1 MSETMEYIN
10 HLSNEIGPR
19 PAGTEEERQAAEFIA
34 EELETSSGLPTEI
47 EDFTAP
53 AGSDAPR
60 AIVAGLAVIG
70 GALSLLSP
78 MFGIPAVI
86 LVLIAAIITVADY
99 LDKPL
104 LFKVLSR
111 GASQNVVAKYNP
123 GVAAAV
129 GRGRARKVIVVAHYD
144 SGKVRNELSGGLIKL
159 VPGLQ
164 RAAFWSVPVL
174 FVVVLL
180 RTLFL
185 ATDTGLLGVLS
196 TVLAFIGV
204 ILSLVP
210 LVFTLLHKISPFN
223 EAANSNA
230 AGVAVMMEVAG
241 RVGRG
246 RMTEEQIEHLRQYD
260 EQDIDGD
267 AEEFVPVV
275 HDEQAAFDAGVIP
288 EGAKIS
294 YEAEPTANQSMLQAE
309 DARTGAKPAEAE
321 NDPVSGL
328 LAAKAAIAAMTGV
341 DIPAT
346 VALEVVATPKEAAPV
361 QTAPVQAA
369 PAEVVP
375 AEVAPEIVEE
385 VVVSDEAAVASAEEV
400 ESAPVEGFAM
410 ETAQK
415 NAPAVPDWFASARAK
430 AKANKPEAATAG
442 TVKRSRYADALD
454 AAVSESSVFFDSA
467 NQALT
472 DMDQQIS
479 RLRDGIMEVK
489 APTFTAPDPAGVTKP
504 FEPVGTTETPAG
516 SVEEVLVEE
525 VPVEFEPAVVEA
537 SAMPGVEASPVETG
551 LEVVSSEPAV
561 VTPVA
566 QPIVEQSSEE
576 PAATPFVEVVEESE
590 PVEEIVEPVSDFVGG
605 IADEFAAD
613 PTSPSLSQKIPV
625 ILADKTDS
633 FAAVTEEQGQRAP
646 LADSSSTAKSLLSM
660 LPSINPSDP
669 AEAAVAANI
678 ASLRATLPSLSG
690 TISAVK
696 APSPA
701 PASTGSAGATGVF
714 APVTEEMVKAAD
726 SEEDL
731 FIEDADDSDYQEN
744 FTETGAF
751 AGPDYIEMPKSPV
764 RNFFDKLFHRKDKDA
779 EFIDDQSGWG
789 DDGFGDETYG
799 DSYDGGWADE
809 GQEFNDELEDFD
821 GYIDEYEDEFV
832 DEFVDENGKWNGGGL
847 SALKDAASSLGSKTS
862 SAAQDVAGRVHHKSS
877 QEESGEAPTTS
888 RRGRFMSLV
897 DEPVPFDDDPRAR
910 FEEQRKDAA
919 TTEPEVD
926 IDEVEREEQ
935 LDRVKAF
942 RNPFVDTEVW
952 FVALGSDLAC
962 NAGMRAFIDAHSDEL
977 RGALVVELDGL
988 GAGTLSMVESE
999 GCIKTVLTSSR
1010 MKRYMRKVT
1019 QATGVPCSSVKFEWN
1034 DSASSYANAHGVKA
1048 MHLVGE
1054 RGGKPAYFAQENDV
1068 IESIEEQTLEANV
1081 ECVMELLRII

>member
-10 HLSNEIGPR
+10 RLSNEIGPR

-60 AIVAGLAVIG
+60 VIVAGLAFLG
-70 GALSLLSP
+70 GVLSLLLP
-78 MFGIPAVI
+78 MFGVPAVV
-86 LVLIAAIITVADY
+86 LVLIAATLTIAEY

-104 LFKVLSR
+104 LFKAFSR

-129 GRGRARKVIVVAHYD
+129 GRGRARKIILVAHYD

-164 RAAFWSVPVL
+164 RAAFWSVPAL

-185 ATDTGLLGVLS
+185 ATDTGFLGVLS
-196 TVLAFIGV
+196 TVLTFLGV

-210 LVFTLLHKISPFN
+210 LIFALLHKISPFN

-246 RMTEEQIEHLRQYD
+246 RMTEEQIEYLRQYD
-260 EQDIDGD
+260 EQDVDGSGGGF
-267 AEEFVPVV
+267 APVV
-275 HDEQAAFDAGVIP
+275 HGEQAAFDARVVP
-288 EGAKIS
+288 DGAELS
-294 YEAEPTANQSMLQAE
+294 YDVEPTVYRPTSQVE
-309 DARTGAKPAEAE
+309 DARTGVNPAKTGD
-321 NDPVSGL
+321 DPVSGL

-341 DIPAT
+341 DVPAT
-346 VALEVVATPKEAAPV
+346 VALETVAAPEEI
-361 QTAPVQAA
+361 AS
-369 PAEVVP
+369 
-375 AEVAPEIVEE
+375 EIVEE
-385 VVVSDEAAVASAEEV
+385 PVIVFEDADISSGEAVVASDDAEP
-400 ESAPVEGFAM
+400 APIEGFAM

-430 AKANKPEAATAG
+430 AKANKPEAATVG
-442 TVKRSRYADALD
+442 TVKRSRYADALN

-489 APTFTAPDPAGVTKP
+489 APTLASPDPTGVTKP
-504 FEPVGTTETPAG
+504 FEPVAITGASAVSVEGVQIG
-516 SVEEVLVEE
+516 SVPAVGSGPAVDE
-525 VPVEFEPAVVEA
+525 VPATLEAETAPVKTGFEAI
-537 SAMPGVEASPVETG
+537 
-551 LEVVSSEPAV
+551 SSEPDV
-561 VTPVA
+561 GTPVA
-566 QPIVEQSSEE
+566 QPVAQQPSGEI
-576 PAATPFVEVVEESE
+576 AATPFVEVVEDSESVKE
-590 PVEEIVEPVSDFVGG
+590 VVEPVSDFVGE

-613 PTSPSLSQKIPV
+613 SVSPSLSQKIPV

-669 AEAAVAANI
+669 AEAAAAASV
-678 ASLRATLPSLSG
+678 ASLRATLPSPSG
-690 TISAVK
+690 TISAV
-696 APSPA
+696 SV
-701 PASTGSAGATGVF
+701 PASANTGSAGATGVF

-731 FIEDADDSDYQEN
+731 FVEDADDSDYQES
-744 FTETGAF
+744 FTESGAF

-764 RNFFDKLFHRKDKDA
+764 RNFFDKLFHHKDKGA
-779 EFIDDQSGWG
+779 EFVDDQNGWG
-789 DDGFGDETYG
+789 DDGYEDEPYD
-799 DSYDGGWADE
+799 DSYDGGWIDE
-809 GQEFNDELEDFD
+809 GQEFSDELEDID
-821 GYIDEYEDEFV
+821 GYIDEYEDEFA
-832 DEFVDENGKWNGGGL
+832 DENGRWNGGSL
-847 SALKDAASSLGSKTS
+847 SALKNAASSLGGKTS
-862 SAAQDVAGRVHHKSS
+862 AAAQGVAGKMRHKTR
-877 QEESGEAPTTS
+877 EDEPDETPAAS
-888 RRGRFMSLV
+888 RRGRFTSLM
-897 DEPVPFDDDPRAR
+897 DEPIPFGDDPRAR
-910 FEEQRKDAA
+910 FEEQREAVA
-919 TTEPEVD
+919 MTEPEV
-926 IDEVEREEQ
+926 EGVEAEREEQ
-935 LDRVKAF
+935 LDKVKAF
-942 RNPFVDTEVW
+942 RNPFVDSEVW

-962 NAGMRAFIDAHSDEL
+962 NAGMRAFIDTHSDEL
-977 RGALVVELDGL
+977 RGALIIELDGL

-1010 MKRYMRKVT
+1010 MKRYMRKVAQT
-1019 QATGVPCSSVKFEWN
+1019 TGVSCSNVKFEWN

-1054 RGGKPAYFAQENDV
+1054 LGGKPAYFAQENDV
-1068 IESIEEQTLEANV
+1068 IESIEEETLETNV
-1081 ECVMELLRII
+1081 ECVMELLRIV

>member
-70 GALSLLSP
+70 GALSLLTP

-86 LVLIAAIITVADY
+86 LALIAAIITVADY

-144 SGKVRNELSGGLIKL
+144 SGKVRNELSSGLIKL

-196 TVLAFIGV
+196 TVLTFIGV

-260 EQDIDGD
+260 EQDIDGE
-267 AEEFVPVV
+267 AEEFAPVV
-275 HDEQAAFDAGVIP
+275 HDEQAAFDAGVVP

-294 YEAEPTANQSMLQAE
+294 YEAESTANRSMLQAE

-321 NDPVSGL
+321 DDPVSGL

-346 VALEVVATPKEAAPV
+346 VALETVATPKE
-361 QTAPVQAA
+361 
-369 PAEVVP
+369 VVP
-375 AEVAPEIVEE
+375 AQVAPEEIAPVEAAPEIVEE
-385 VVVSDEAAVASAEEV
+385 VVEGVGVSNGGAVASAEEA

-489 APTFTAPDPAGVTKP
+489 TPTFVAPDPTGVTKS
-504 FEPVGTTETPAG
+504 FEPVGTTETPAESG
-516 SVEEVLVEE
+516 EVAPVEV
-525 VPVEFEPAVVEA
+525 VPVEFEPAVAEAPATPKVET
-537 SAMPGVEASPVETG
+537 SPVETG
-551 LEVVSSEPAV
+551 LEAVSSEPVV
-561 VTPVA
+561 VTSVA
-566 QPIVEQSSEE
+566 QPIVEQSPEE
-576 PAATPFVEVVEESE
+576 PAATPFVEVVEEPE

-613 PTSPSLSQKIPV
+613 SISPSLSQKIPV
-625 ILADKTDS
+625 ISADKTDS
-633 FAAVTEEQGQRAP
+633 FAAVTEGQGQRAP

-789 DDGFGDETYG
+789 DDGFEDVAYG

-821 GYIDEYEDEFV
+821 GYIDEYEDEYA

-1054 RGGKPAYFAQENDV
+1054 LGGKPAYFAQENDV

>member
-86 LVLIAAIITVADY
+86 LALIAAIITVAEY

-123 GVAAAV
+123 GMAAAT

-185 ATDTGLLGVLS
+185 ATDTGFLGVLS
-196 TVLAFIGV
+196 TVLTFIGV
-204 ILSLVP
+204 LLSLVP
-210 LVFTLLHKISPFN
+210 LIFTLLHKISPFN

-267 AEEFVPVV
+267 AEEFAPVV
-275 HDEQAAFDAGVIP
+275 HDEQAAFDAGVVP
-288 EGAKIS
+288 EGASLS
-294 YEAEPTANQSMLQAE
+294 YEVEPTVNRSMLQAE

-321 NDPVSGL
+321 DDPISGL

-346 VALEVVATPKEAAPV
+346 VALETVATPKEAV
-361 QTAPVQAA
+361 PVQAA
-369 PAEVVP
+369 PEEIAPVE
-375 AEVAPEIVEE
+375 AAPEIVEE
-385 VVVSDEAAVASAEEV
+385 VVEGVTVSPEGAVASAEEA

-489 APTFTAPDPAGVTKP
+489 APTFVAPDPAGVTKP
-504 FEPVGTTETPAG
+504 FEPVGTTETPAESG
-516 SVEEVLVEE
+516 EVAPVEVA
-525 VPVEFEPAVVEA
+525 PAEFEPAVAEA
-537 SAMPGVEASPVETG
+537 PATPKAETSPMETG
-551 LEVVSSEPAV
+551 LEAVSSEPVV
-561 VTPVA
+561 VTSVA
-566 QPIVEQSSEE
+566 QPIVEQSPEE

-613 PTSPSLSQKIPV
+613 PASPSLSQKIPV

-633 FAAVTEEQGQRAP
+633 FAAVTEGQGQRAP

-789 DDGFGDETYG
+789 DDGFEDVTYS

-832 DEFVDENGKWNGGGL
+832 DEDGKWNGGGL

-877 QEESGEAPTTS
+877 QEEPGEAPATS

-897 DEPVPFDDDPRAR
+897 DEPAPFDDDPRAR